1 MARFLMARFFTAL
14 GLLLFL
20 LLFSRSH
27 TTSAFSAEPENTNQS
42 EAASTGI
49 PPVPNGTPKEML
61 DYIRSIRQ
69 PAAQPTSREEMMKS
83 MQAIA
88 TATVAAADKA
98 LSQLKDSDDLFDEA
112 ATAKLQS
119 LMMLSRLGDT
129 AASSDLQSFAK
140 SLIEGPSPALAVEAK
155 RLLLVQEAQELFT
168 KRDLE
173 KAPAVIRQAGELL
186 SDNPDDAATAGLAM
200 QLASAFEHMPG
211 GEALSKQAYETFGPI
226 FAKSKNDSIRQMAES
241 FQGTLRR
248 LALPGNPM
256 KITGTLLNGQPFDQ
270 STLAGK
276 IVLVDFWATW
286 CGPCIAEIPNVL
298 EQYQKY
304 HSKGFEVVGISL
316 DQERAA
322 LEKFVT
328 ERKLPWPILF
338 EPSEGSGWQHPLA
351 SYYGISGIPTVI
363 LIGKD
368 GNVVSL
374 NARGERLGELLDE
387 LFKDSSGTGGS

>member
-1 MARFLMARFFTAL
+1 MARFSTAL
-14 GLLLFL
+14 GLLLFSL
-20 LLFSRSH
+20 LLASNH
-27 TTSAFSAEPENTNQS
+27 TTSAFSAEPENANQS
-42 EAASTGI
+42 EAASPGI

-61 DYIRSIRQ
+61 DYIRSIRA

-88 TATVAAADKA
+88 TATVEAADRA
-98 LSQLKDSDDLFDEA
+98 LSQLKNSDDLFDEA

-119 LMMLSRLGDT
+119 LMMLGRLGDT
-129 AASSDLQSFAK
+129 TASSNLQVFAQ

-155 RLLLVQEAQELFT
+155 RLLLVQQAQELFT

-173 KAPAVIRQAGELL
+173 NAPAIIKQAGELL
-186 SDNPDDAATAGLAM
+186 SANPDDAATAGLAM

-316 DQERAA
+316 DQERDA

-328 ERKLPWPILF
+328 ERKIPWPILF

-387 LFKDSSGTGGS
+387 LFKDSSGAGGS

>member
-1 MARFLMARFFTAL
+1 MARFFTAL

-20 LLFSRSH
+20 LLLSRNH
-27 TTSAFSAEPENTNQS
+27 TTSAFAAEPENTNQS
-42 EAASTGI
+42 EVASTGI
-49 PPVPNGTPKEML
+49 PPVPDGTPKEML

-83 MQAIA
+83 MQSIA
-88 TATVAAADKA
+88 TATVEAADKA

-129 AASSDLQSFAK
+129 AASTDLQSFAK
-140 SLIEGPSPALAVEAK
+140 SLIEGPSPALALEAK

-173 KAPAVIRQAGELL
+173 NAPAVIKQAGELL

-387 LFKDSSGTGGS
+387 LFEDSSGTGGS

>member
-1 MARFLMARFFTAL
+1 MARFFTVP

-20 LLFSRSH
+20 LLLSSSH
-27 TTSAFSAEPENTNQS
+27 TTSAFSAEPENANQS
-42 EAASTGI
+42 EVASTGI
-49 PPVPNGTPKEML
+49 PPVPDGTPKEML

-83 MQAIA
+83 MQSIA
-88 TATVAAADKA
+88 SATVKAADKA

-119 LMMLSRLGDT
+119 LMMLSRLGDA
-129 AASSDLQSFAK
+129 AASTDLQSFAK
-140 SLIEGPSPALAVEAK
+140 SLIEGPSPALALEAK

-173 KAPAVIRQAGELL
+173 KAPAIIKQAGELL
-186 SDNPDDAATAGLAM
+186 SANPDDAATAGLAM

-226 FAKSKNDSIRQMAES
+226 FEKSTNDSIRQMAES

-316 DQERAA
+316 DQERDA

-328 ERKLPWPILF
+328 ERKIPWPILF

-387 LFKDSSGTGGS
+387 LFKDSSGTEGS